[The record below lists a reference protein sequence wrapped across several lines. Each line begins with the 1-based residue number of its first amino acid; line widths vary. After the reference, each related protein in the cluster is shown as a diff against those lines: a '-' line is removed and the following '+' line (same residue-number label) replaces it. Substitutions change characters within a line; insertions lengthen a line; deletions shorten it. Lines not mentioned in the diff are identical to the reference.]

1 MKYITSDHQSIDIK
15 KVNYITSTYN
25 LFNKNDFLP
34 YNTIRNDGSI
44 TEQGDKWGC
53 SNLIKCT
60 PNTQYTLY
68 CPYPLEIWAG
78 FNRIGIY
85 DSSKNFLRL
94 SSQLSYTDIRVLNFT
109 TPEDCEY
116 FRVNLMYKYA
126 TSGQISGWKDCQIMI
141 LEGTYTIN
149 NMPNYVEMNYYSMR
163 NCNIINSNSNLWSF
177 TDNKQIVADSG
188 PDTKRPDWE
197 ENIYYYAVFN
207 NNYTAGTW
215 GFDFNSFKIDK
226 NYISFIPLI
235 GGSGVARKFNC
246 TPGQTYTLSVQ
257 EANADVYVMY
267 FQEDGTYIPQTTSEP
282 SRRLVDSYLNQKS
295 GSFTTPQNCTWFA
308 IQFRANDRISER
320 PIYFRGIQL
329 ELGSEATS
337 YQPYKHIEF
346 K

>member
-1 MKYITSDHQSIDIK
+1 MKYITSDRQSIDIK
-15 KVNYITSTYN
+15 KVNYITNTYN

-34 YNTIRNDGSI
+34 YNIIRNDGSI

-53 SNLIKCT
+53 SNLVKCT

-116 FRVNLMYKYA
+116 FRVNLMYNYA

-149 NMPNYVEMNYYSMR
+149 NMPNYVEMNYYSIR

-177 TDNKQIVADSG
+177 TDKTAKLPYSDPSI
-188 PDTKRPDWE
+188 KRLFE
-197 ENIYYYAVFN
+197 ENTYYYPLAV
-207 NNYTAGTW
+207 NNYSGIGDAQLL
-215 GFDFNSFKIDK
+215 SADK
-226 NYISFIPLI
+226 NYISLI
-235 GGSGVARKFNC
+235 SHGGYGIGRKFNC
-246 TPGQTYTLSVQ
+246 SPNQNYTLSYRACG
-257 EANADVYVMY
+257 ESAYTGVMF
-267 FQEDGTYIPQTTSEP
+267 FQEDGTFINSVILTDITT
-282 SRRLVDSYLNQKS
+282 LS
-295 GSFTTPQNCTWFA
+295 GSFITPGNCNFFV
-308 IQFRANDRISER
+308 ILFRTVSSITQT
-320 PIYFRGIQL
+320 YFEGIQL